1 MEWFKHWFNSKE
13 YLNVYQHRDKEDARE
28 LLQLVLNNI
37 DTENV
42 RTVLDMAAGYG
53 RHAEILSKKGFDV
66 TAVDLSE
73 MLLNIARNNAEEENL
88 NIEFIRSDIRKFNPD
103 KKFDLIINLFTSIG
117 YFDEDEENFKVLNK
131 AYNLLAENGYF
142 ILDYM
147 NKNFVRNTLVPLSV
161 DETDNGTIIQN
172 RYIKGERI
180 IKEIIIER
188 EGKQNK
194 YYESVRMFSY
204 DELISIMQK
213 IGFRVLKTFGDFL
226 GNPFELETS
235 PRIIIISHK

>member
-13 YLNVYQHRDKEDARE
+13 YLNVYQHRDKKDARE

-73 MLLNIARNNAEEENL
+73 MLLNIAINNAEKENL
-88 NIEFIRSDIRKFNPD
+88 NIEFVHSDIRKFNPD

-161 DETDNGTIIQN
+161 DKTDDGTIIQN
-172 RYIKGERI
+172 RYIKGDRI

-235 PRIIIISHK
+235 PRIIVISHK

>member
-53 RHAEILSKKGFDV
+53 RHAEILSNKGFDV

-73 MLLNIARNNAEEENL
+73 MLLNIARNNAEKENL
-88 NIEFIRSDIRKFNPD
+88 NIEFVRSDIRKFNPD

-161 DETDNGTIIQN
+161 DKTDNGTIIQN

-213 IGFRVLKTFGDFL
+213 IGFHVIKTFGDFL
-226 GNPFELETS
+226 GNPFELENS
-235 PRIIIISHK
+235 PRIIIISRK

>member
-1 MEWFKHWFNSKE
+1 
-13 YLNVYQHRDKEDARE
+13 
-28 LLQLVLNNI
+28 
-37 DTENV
+37 
-42 RTVLDMAAGYG
+42 
-53 RHAEILSKKGFDV
+53 
-66 TAVDLSE
+66 
-73 MLLNIARNNAEEENL
+73 
-88 NIEFIRSDIRKFNPD
+88 
-103 KKFDLIINLFTSIG
+103 
-117 YFDEDEENFKVLNK
+117 
-131 AYNLLAENGYF
+131 
-142 ILDYM
+142 M

-235 PRIIIISHK
+235 PRIIIISRK

>member
-1 MEWFKHWFNSKE
+1 MEWFKRWFNSKE
-13 YLNVYQHRDKEDARE
+13 YLNVYQHRDKKDAKE

-37 DTENV
+37 NIDNV
-42 RTVLDMAAGYG
+42 RTILDMAAGYG
-53 RHAEILSKKGFDV
+53 RHAVILSKKGFQV

-73 MLLNIARNNAEEENL
+73 MLLNIARNNAEKENL
-88 NIEFIRSDIRKFNPD
+88 NIEFVHSDIRRFSPD

-117 YFDEDEENFKVLNK
+117 YFDEDEENFQVLNK
-131 AYNLLAENGYF
+131 AYNLLGENGYF
-142 ILDYM
+142 VLDYM
-147 NKNFVRNTLVPLSV
+147 NKNFVQSTLVPLSV
-161 DETDNGTIIQN
+161 DEIDNGTITQN